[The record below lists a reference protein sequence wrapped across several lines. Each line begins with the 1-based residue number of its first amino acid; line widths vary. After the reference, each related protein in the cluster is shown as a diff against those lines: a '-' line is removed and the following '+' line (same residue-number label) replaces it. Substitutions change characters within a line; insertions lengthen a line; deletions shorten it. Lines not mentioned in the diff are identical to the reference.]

1 MSSSDQQVEA
11 LEKSI
16 LERAKILADEHVHQ
30 GNLIRLR
37 VLDNSREKIH
47 LMEQKEV
54 LSAKNNADREYR
66 RLVQAN
72 EIQMQAELDK
82 NRWGLVQSALDSL
95 SHELEQLVAN
105 EEKYLPVF
113 EKLLK
118 HAVKSINKD
127 KLQIKVN
134 DSDYK
139 RFVNQW
145 DEIVSRSCAD
155 KKAILSKLTCNC
167 LGGVVAFSE
176 DGKIKVDNTFESLI
190 ERKQKQ
196 LQQVIV
202 ERLFPAVKS
211 MKAKQDG

>member
-113 EKLLK
+113 DAENHPVRRLL
-118 HAVKSINKD
+118 
-127 KLQIKVN
+127 
-134 DSDYK
+134 
-139 RFVNQW
+139 
-145 DEIVSRSCAD
+145 
-155 KKAILSKLTCNC
+155 
-167 LGGVVAFSE
+167 
-176 DGKIKVDNTFESLI
+176 
-190 ERKQKQ
+190 Q
-196 LQQVIV
+196 LWPN
-202 ERLFPAVKS
+202 RDF
-211 MKAKQDG
+211 